1 MSLILRAAIITILF
15 AITICNA
22 SAKYSEVYYVNG
34 QLAAQG
40 THADSAATA
49 QTSSFS
55 VATFNAGILYK
66 FKKRS
71 FEPTPFT
78 DERLHLIP
86 NGLMNTT
93 ADVVCIQEVYNEAD
107 KQVVI
112 QGVKDV
118 YPYAVYYQKK
128 RKGGAG
134 WHSGLLILSKFPISA
149 SSFELYKRNALME
162 KVFADKGVLCAL
174 IDLNGTDIAIANTHT
189 TVGGGVFNTES
200 DRVNRFRNH
209 QVIQAL
215 MSARAFGTDNYMVL
229 GDFNAGPGVSEV
241 NYQTL
246 LDSLM
251 IDSYTAIERLDST
264 EIYTWHPEN
273 PLNADGFFTTSPPQ
287 RIDNVF
293 ISPQMAQQFTVTH
306 INTILTE
313 GVLTKDSIGY
323 PVSDHYGYQ
332 VTFQVK

>member
-1 MSLILRAAIITILF
+1 MKALLRWFNVVAFLILVHDAQAQYTER
-15 AITICNA
+15 
-22 SAKYSEVYYVNG
+22 YYVKGRLKVPDIVLDTIYNI
-34 QLAAQG
+34 Q
-40 THADSAATA
+40 AD
-49 QTSSFS
+49 SFS

-86 NGLMNTT
+86 DALMNTT

-134 WHSGLLILSKFPISA
+134 WHSGLLILSKYPINA
-149 SSFELYKRNALME
+149 SSFELYKRNPLVE
-162 KVFADKGVLCAL
+162 KMFADKGVLCAL
-174 IDLNGTDIAIANTHT
+174 IELNGTDITIANTHT
-189 TVGGGVFNTES
+189 TVGGGVYDTES
-200 DRVNRFRNH
+200 DRVNRIRNK
-209 QVIQAL
+209 QVIQAYQNVR
-215 MSARAFGTDNYMVL
+215 SFGTDLYMVL

-251 IDSYTAIERLDST
+251 LDSYTVIERSDSP
-264 EIYTWHPEN
+264 EIFTWDPLN
-273 PLNADGFFTTSPPQ
+273 PLNADGYFTTSPPQ

-293 ISPQMAQQFTVTH
+293 VSPNMVQQFTISQV
-306 INTILTE
+306 NTILTE
-313 GVLTKDSIGY
+313 AVMTVDSVSY
-323 PVSDHYGYQ
+323 PLSDHYGYQ
-332 VTFQVK
+332 VTFELR